1 MFTYVFVV
9 PLAAVAIAITAGV
22 YGVVALI
29 VKLDDIG
36 LHMAQRRARGTRAI
50 GNALVRIVPKL
61 LSGLATI
68 GTAAM
73 LWVGGGILLHGI
85 EELHLAGPL
94 PGLVHHAAHH
104 AGAAAGSFGGI
115 VGWLVSALAGAA
127 TGIVIGGIIVAV
139 VRRFTRHPE
148 ELIVD

>member
-1 MFTYVFVV
+1 
-9 PLAAVAIAITAGV
+9 
-22 YGVVALI
+22 
-29 VKLDDIG
+29 
-36 LHMAQRRARGTRAI
+36 
-50 GNALVRIVPKL
+50 L

-85 EELHLAGPL
+85 EELHLGGPI
-94 PGLVHHAAHH
+94 PHVVHEAAHR
-104 AGAAAGSFGGI
+104 AGRAVGNFGGI
-115 VGWLVSALAGAA
+115 VSWLVTALAGAV
-127 TGIVIGGIIVAV
+127 TGIVIGGIIVFV